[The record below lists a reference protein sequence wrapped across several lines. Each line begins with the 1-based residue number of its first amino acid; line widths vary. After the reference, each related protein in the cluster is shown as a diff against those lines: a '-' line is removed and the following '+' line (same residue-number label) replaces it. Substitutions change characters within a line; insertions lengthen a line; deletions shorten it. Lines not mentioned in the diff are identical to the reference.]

1 MLYQKTNEYGVISV
15 DNTFLNQL
23 IKEALKPFEGRAWK
37 ANYKGRSQDFL
48 IKLGNFDAL
57 SEQVIKESENGVY
70 IRIYLIV
77 RFGISLGAVSS
88 AIIDSLADVL
98 SNDLD
103 AKIDD
108 IEVVIS
114 GMIMTKGIVKRE
126 IVYSYKHKN
135 DEQGE

>member
-77 RFGISLGAVSS
+77 RFGISLGAVTS

-126 IVYSYKHKN
+126 IVYSYKQKN